1 MIAESSRER
10 VPAGTA
16 SGGEVVS
23 RHGPGLW
30 LAGTMLAIAYGSLI
44 PFDFDPSA
52 FLFSDAI
59 RVGSLHW
66 SYGGLG
72 DLITNVLL
80 YLPLGWLA
88 VRFFAGGHAGIRR
101 ACLWSLALGSGLSL
115 SLEVLQTQS
124 YSRVASWSDVL
135 LNTGGT
141 ALGAVLGV
149 AFSSVWVSL
158 RKLPVGR
165 PVRNPYAALA
175 SFLAISIWLFNL
187 APFDFLVT
195 TESLQQSFLHANW
208 NAAPGH
214 LAEMAD
220 PTLAAFVGKLTTA
233 GWFGVLAYLWAFA
246 CLWSSCT
253 PTAGLTKAIAHTM
266 ALVCLVEFM
275 QLFTVSHVFELSD
288 IFLRSLS
295 AILGA
300 WTAVFIVEHTG
311 DLWKR
316 RPSLV
321 LPTMLLVALVV
332 VQALAVLF
340 ESYRPHGFGGWAFDA
355 LRIQWMP
362 FLHMWRGST
371 RDAAM
376 AALSIL
382 VCYGVLAVT
391 LSLLAQRLRLRRA
404 AWVVAPVVF
413 LLATMAEL
421 VHTGGTFQT
430 VDVTDPLMALVSA
443 ILALYGLERVQRHID
458 GRFFTAPFDG
468 TATVP
473 RAMAW
478 SSIAKER

>member
-1 MIAESSRER
+1 MIAESSREG
-10 VPAGTA
+10 VPADVT
-16 SGGEVVS
+16 SGGEAVS
-23 RHGPGLW
+23 RHGRWLW
-30 LAGTMLAIAYGSLI
+30 LAGAMLAIAYGSLI

-52 FLFSDAI
+52 FTFSDVS
-59 RVGSLHW
+59 RVGPLHG
-66 SYGGLG
+66 SCGGLG

-88 VRFFAGGHAGIRR
+88 VRFFAGGHAGILR
-101 ACLWSLALGSGLSL
+101 ACLWSLVLGSGLSL

-135 LNTGGT
+135 LNTSGT

-149 AFSSVWVSL
+149 AFTSAWVPL
-158 RKLPVGR
+158 RKLAASR

-175 SFLAISIWLFNL
+175 SFLAVSIWLFNL

-195 TESLQQSFLHANW
+195 TESLQRSFLNANW
-208 NAAPGH
+208 NVAPGH
-214 LAEMAD
+214 HADMAA
-220 PTLAAFVGKLTTA
+220 PTLAVFVGKMTTA

-246 CLWSSCT
+246 CLWSS
-253 PTAGLTKAIAHTM
+253 TAGLTKAIAHTM
-266 ALVCLVEFM
+266 ALVWLVECM

-300 WTAVFIVEHTG
+300 WTAVFIVDHTG
-311 DLWKR
+311 NLWKR

-321 LPTMLLVALVV
+321 LPTTLLVALVV

-340 ESYRPHGFGGWAFDA
+340 ESYRPHGFGGWAFYG
-355 LRIQWMP
+355 LRIEWMP

-376 AALSIL
+376 AALSIF

-391 LSLLAQRLRLRRA
+391 LSLLAQRLRLA
-404 AWVVAPVVF
+404 TWAVGPIVF

-421 VHTGGTFQT
+421 VHTDGTFRT
-430 VDVTDPLMALVSA
+430 VDVTDPLLALLSA
-443 ILALYGLERVQRHID
+443 ILAIRGLGRLQRHID
-458 GRFFTAPFDG
+458 SRFFEAPSEGAMTAP
-468 TATVP
+468 
-473 RAMAW
+473 RAIAW
-478 SSIAKER
+478 SSVAHER